1 MTNPF
6 DWEYLT
12 STPASGEI
20 FGPFSAVFVL
30 VFGTGFLTAAYLY
43 YRPWT
48 KPVGEYFRRKTVR
61 KASNIALWVF
71 GTGLFF
77 FLIRL
82 LQINPFSFGERIWIY
97 LCFLAFLAM
106 VALFALR
113 FRAAREERRLALHA
127 QASSPRRVPVSR
139 PVSRP
144 VRRRTHAR

>member
-6 DWEYLT
+6 DWDYLT
-12 STPASGEI
+12 RAPVAGEVI
-20 FGPFSAVFVL
+20 GPFSALFL
-30 VFGTGFLTAAYLY
+30 LLFASGFIAAAYLY

-48 KPVGEYFRRKTVR
+48 RPVGDYIRRKTVR
-61 KASNIALWVF
+61 KVSSIALWVF

-82 LQINPFSFGERIWIY
+82 LQINPFTFGQRIWIY
-97 LCFLAFLAM
+97 LCFLAFLIMM
-106 VALFALR
+106 VLFAAR
-113 FRAAREERRLALHA
+113 FKAAREEKLMAQRA
-127 QASSPRRVPVSR
+127 QANNRRRVPQAK

>member
-6 DWEYLT
+6 DWDYLT
-12 STPASGEI
+12 SAPVAGEI
-20 FGPFSAVFVL
+20 IGPFSALFL
-30 VFGTGFLTAAYLY
+30 LLFASGFIAAAYLY

-48 KPVGEYFRRKTVR
+48 RPVGDYIRRKTVR
-61 KASNIALWVF
+61 KASSIALWVF

-82 LQINPFSFGERIWIY
+82 LQINPFTFGQRIWIY
-97 LCFLAFLAM
+97 LCFLAFLIMM
-106 VALFALR
+106 VLFAAR
-113 FRAAREERRLALHA
+113 FKAAREEKLMAQRA
-127 QASSPRRVPVSR
+127 QANNRRRVPQAK

>member
-12 STPASGEI
+12 SAPVAGEI
-20 FGPFSAVFVL
+20 LGPFSALFLL
-30 VFGTGFLTAAYLY
+30 VFGGGFITAAYLY

-48 KPVGEYFRRKTVR
+48 RPVGDYIRRKTVR
-61 KASNIALWVF
+61 KASSIALWVF

-82 LQINPFSFGERIWIY
+82 LQINPFTFGQRIWIY
-97 LCFLAFLAM
+97 LCFLAFLIM
-106 VALFALR
+106 TLVFAAR
-113 FRAAREERRLALHA
+113 FRSAREEKLMAQRA
-127 QASSPRRVPVSR
+127 QATNRRRTPQVK